1 MDEQS
6 KLLSKKRRFFLVII
20 AMTYFIRVENT
31 ISQIRRR
38 LLDHRVDFGGMNQNQ
53 FATKTGD
60 RRQEC

>member
-1 MDEQS
+1 VDEQS
-6 KLLSKKRRFFLVII
+6 KLLSKKRRFFVII

-53 FATKTGD
+53 FATKTGM
-60 RRQEC
+60 ENVKT